1 MIWLG
6 DSFIRSLFVDAISK
20 MSTRFFILIAFLIAL
35 AACTPA
41 PIVDPTEAVTT
52 TITFWH
58 AFTGASA
65 ETLDALVNDFNKTHP
80 TMQVR
85 VEAKTNEV
93 DLLRQGIAAIA
104 LNQPPDF
111 ILASSRTLAEFAR
124 ADALVA
130 LDAFIADP
138 GIGLRENERGD
149 LLPGS
154 LDAGRVRDQLVAFP
168 FDTRAL
174 ALYYNADLLKA
185 ARADAPPRTWDAFSN
200 AARAT
205 TKGNAHG
212 WAMSAHAFAFYAMLY
227 SRGGNIVNE
236 TQALFGDDAGNK
248 TLQMIAALARGGA
261 AYLADHPETGRS
273 DFAHGNVALWL
284 DSTDQLAPISEA
296 MTRAGA
302 HFQWGIAPV
311 PQNDP
316 SKPVAVMLGSSIA
329 IFKTRDERARA
340 AWQCARWL
348 AQPEQIARWARATH
362 AIPTRVSARALVAAN
377 PNLQRL
383 NDGFSNPTPLV
394 RALPGVKNATQID
407 LVIAELW
414 SAVATG
420 TDINIALNTAT
431 TRVNRLL
438 GQTP

>member
-1 MIWLG
+1 
-6 DSFIRSLFVDAISK
+6 
-20 MSTRFFILIAFLIAL
+20 MSTRFFIYAILLAL
-35 AACTPA
+35 AACTNASPSEPTQAA
-41 PIVDPTEAVTT
+41 PTPLV
-52 TITFWH
+52 FWH
-58 AFTGASA
+58 AARAADA
-65 ETLDALVNDFNKTHP
+65 ETLNALIEDFNKTHP
-80 TMQVR
+80 SIPVR
-85 VEAKTNEV
+85 AEAKASENE
-93 DLLRQGIAAIA
+93 LFRQTIAAIA

-138 GIGLRENERGD
+138 GIGLRESERGD

-154 LDAGRVRDQLVAFP
+154 LDAGRIRDQLVAFP

-227 SRGGNIVNE
+227 GRGGNVANE

-261 AYLADHPETGRS
+261 AYLADNLETGRS

-284 DSTDQLAPISEA
+284 DTTDQLAPLSEA

-316 SKPVAVMLGSSIA
+316 SKPVAVLLGSSIA

-362 AIPTRVSARALVAAN
+362 SIPTRVSARALVAAN

-431 TRVNRLL
+431 ARVNRLL